1 MSFPGDLSYH
11 SDPPVRY
18 IFREN
23 AQSRLL
29 LIIFSAFAEKGSA
42 PRYNYLNTLENV
54 AVNQLFILDDC
65 GSEGCYY
72 LGENRDFFV
81 ESNVI
86 RLIHSVADQ
95 NGIQPCDMIA
105 AGTSKGGYAALYY
118 GFRYGFGT
126 VISGGF
132 QSLLGDYLM
141 EYHPDTARFIA
152 GGSSQQDRTY
162 LNHLLFDAARSVCI
176 APKLYLHMGTGD
188 YHYAQHMIPLLRFL
202 DEQGIPYQLDLADYT
217 EHDEVGMYFPHYL
230 ESCLKRI
237 I

>member
-1 MSFPGDLSYH
+1 MPFFGD
-11 SDPPVRY
+11 DVFDTTPPIRHL
-18 IFREN
+18 FREC
-23 AQSRLL
+23 AESPYLL
-29 LIIFSAFAEKGSA
+29 VVFSAYPKQGRP
-42 PRYNYLNTLENV
+42 PRYNYLNVLENV

-86 RLIHSVADQ
+86 RLIRSVADQ
-95 NGIQPCDMIA
+95 NGIQPYDMIA

-118 GFRYGFGT
+118 GFRYGFGM

-162 LNHLLFDAARSVCI
+162 LNHLLFDAARSVRI

-188 YHYAQHMIPLLRFL
+188 YHYAQHMIPLLKFL